1 MVHSSHGPKPLMS
14 EAKSRKDV
22 NTMTLEEIKE
32 GLLTAGEQELLSVDE
47 IISIVVKEMEY
58 CKDTANK
65 LLLSR
70 RFSLDYKILNI
81 QAKEAQIYA
90 YANFLEEIGVNEI
103 YLAIL
108 KDSMSLCY
116 AESVLQKTKT
126 LEREKGGEINAY
138 RD

>member
-1 MVHSSHGPKPLMS
+1 
-14 EAKSRKDV
+14 
-22 NTMTLEEIKE
+22 MTLEEIKE
-32 GLLTAGEQELLSVDE
+32 GLQTAGEQELLSVDE
-47 IISIVVKEMEY
+47 IINTVVKEMEY

-65 LLLSR
+65 MLLSR
-70 RFSLDYKILNI
+70 RYSLDYKILEI

-116 AESVLQKTKT
+116 AESLLQKTKT
-126 LEREKGGEINAY
+126 EKREKGGDE
-138 RD
+138 

>member
-1 MVHSSHGPKPLMS
+1 
-14 EAKSRKDV
+14 
-22 NTMTLEEIKE
+22 MTLEEIKE
-32 GLLTAGEQELLSVDE
+32 GLQTAGEQELLSVDE
-47 IISIVVKEMEY
+47 IIGIVINEMQK
-58 CKDTANK
+58 CKDSANK

-70 RFSLDYKILNI
+70 RFSLDYKILEI
-81 QAKEAQIYA
+81 QANEAQIYA

-126 LEREKGGEINAY
+126 LKRERKEVKRNAHNN
-138 RD
+138 

>member
-1 MVHSSHGPKPLMS
+1 
-14 EAKSRKDV
+14 
-22 NTMTLEEIKE
+22 MTLEEIKK

-47 IISIVVKEMEY
+47 IINIVVKEMEY

-70 RFSLDYKILNI
+70 SFSLGYKILEI

-126 LEREKGGEINAY
+126 LKREKGGEA
-138 RD
+138 

>member
-1 MVHSSHGPKPLMS
+1 
-14 EAKSRKDV
+14 
-22 NTMTLEEIKE
+22 MTLEEIKE
-32 GLLTAGEQELLSVDE
+32 GLQTAGEQELLSVDE
-47 IISIVVKEMEY
+47 IINTIVKEMEY

-70 RFSLDYKILNI
+70 IFSLDYKIREI

-108 KDSMSLCY
+108 KDSMSLCH
-116 AESVLQKTKT
+116 AESLLLT
-126 LEREKGGEINAY
+126 LKREKGGGE
-138 RD
+138 

>member
-1 MVHSSHGPKPLMS
+1 
-14 EAKSRKDV
+14 
-22 NTMTLEEIKE
+22 MTLEEIKE
-32 GLLTAGEQELLSVDE
+32 GLQTAGKQELLSVGE
-47 IISIVVKEMEY
+47 IINIVVKEMEY

-70 RFSLDYKILNI
+70 RFSLDHKILEI

-116 AESVLQKTKT
+116 AETVLQKTKI
-126 LEREKGGEINAY
+126 EKGGEINAY
-138 RD
+138 SD

>member
-1 MVHSSHGPKPLMS
+1 
-14 EAKSRKDV
+14 
-22 NTMTLEEIKE
+22 MTLEEIKE
-32 GLLTAGEQELLSVDE
+32 GLQTAGEQELLSVDE
-47 IISIVVKEMEY
+47 IINTVVKEMEY

-65 LLLSR
+65 MLLSR
-70 RFSLDYKILNI
+70 RYSLDYKILEI

-116 AESVLQKTKT
+116 GESLLLKTRA
-126 LEREKGGEINAY
+126 LEGEKGGEV
-138 RD
+138 

>member
-1 MVHSSHGPKPLMS
+1 
-14 EAKSRKDV
+14 
-22 NTMTLEEIKE
+22 MTLEEIKE
-32 GLLTAGEQELLSVDE
+32 GLQTAGEQELLSVDE
-47 IISIVVKEMEY
+47 IINTVVKEMEY

-70 RFSLDYKILNI
+70 CFSLDYKILEI
-81 QAKEAQIYA
+81 QSKEAQIYA

-116 AESVLQKTKT
+116 AESLLLALK
-126 LEREKGGEINAY
+126 REKGGEINAY
-138 RD
+138 SN

>member
-1 MVHSSHGPKPLMS
+1 
-14 EAKSRKDV
+14 
-22 NTMTLEEIKE
+22 MTLEEIKE
-32 GLLTAGEQELLSVDE
+32 GLQTAGEQELLSVDE
-47 IISIVVKEMEY
+47 IINTVVKEMEY

-65 LLLSR
+65 MLLSR
-70 RFSLDYKILNI
+70 HLSLVHKILEI

-116 AESVLQKTKT
+116 AESLLQKTKT
-126 LEREKGGEINAY
+126 MEREKGGEA
-138 RD
+138 

>member
-1 MVHSSHGPKPLMS
+1 
-14 EAKSRKDV
+14 
-22 NTMTLEEIKE
+22 MTLEEIKE
-32 GLLTAGEQELLSVDE
+32 GLQTAGEQELLSVDE
-47 IISIVVKEMEY
+47 IIGITINEMQK
-58 CKDTANK
+58 CKDSANK

-70 RFSLDYKILNI
+70 HFSLTYKTLEI

-116 AESVLQKTKT
+116 AESVLQKNENIEKR
-126 LEREKGGEINAY
+126 ER
-138 RD
+138 R

>member
-1 MVHSSHGPKPLMS
+1 
-14 EAKSRKDV
+14 
-22 NTMTLEEIKE
+22 MTLEEIKE
-32 GLLTAGEQELLSVDE
+32 GLQTPGEQELLSVNE
-47 IISIVVKEMEY
+47 IINIVVKEMKY

-65 LLLSR
+65 LLLSKN
-70 RFSLDYKILNI
+70 FQLDYKILDI

-126 LEREKGGEINAY
+126 LKREKGGEA
-138 RD
+138 